1 MGVDCFLRSAG
12 LPLTSGTAGTDMSS
26 ADCVGEVSGDSS
38 GVWVEGVVVA
48 GCLAGVTSVT
58 GNTERAEGNA
68 PGRSKV
74 AFRRMPFAAMLKC
87 AEGDKRGAGAG
98 GVKGVVRRRCS
109 PGARSVGLRGSVWQR
124 RSRELN

>member
-12 LPLTSGTAGTDMSS
+12 LPLTSETAGTDMPS
-26 ADCVGEVSGDSS
+26 ADCVGEGSGESS
-38 GVWVEGVVVA
+38 GVWVECVVVA
-48 GCLAGVTSVT
+48 ECLAGLTSAT

-74 AFRRMPFAAMLKC
+74 ALRRMPFAAMLKC

-109 PGARSVGLRGSVWQR
+109 PGARSVGLREGQYGRDDLAS
-124 RSRELN
+124 

>member
-1 MGVDCFLRSAG
+1 
-12 LPLTSGTAGTDMSS
+12 MSS

-109 PGARSVGLRGSVWQR
+109 PGARSVGLREGQYGRDDLAS
-124 RSRELN
+124 